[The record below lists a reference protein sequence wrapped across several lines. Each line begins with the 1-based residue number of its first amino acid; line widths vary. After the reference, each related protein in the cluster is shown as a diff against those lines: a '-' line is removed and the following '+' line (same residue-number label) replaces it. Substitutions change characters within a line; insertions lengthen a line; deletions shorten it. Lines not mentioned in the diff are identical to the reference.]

1 ACQTLITMVHFVPK
15 EREHVFTTGEDSTV
29 NISGSIRR
37 LTNLFI
43 MLFVVLSGALV
54 YWQVVVAQPVTS
66 NTFST
71 FTRHCLSDSAPMRGR
86 ILDRNNVVLAYS
98 VPSTSPSLCGYKR
111 VYTDPSL
118 AGLIGYYISPLFGST
133 GIEAQYNN
141 YLNGNT
147 GITGLDNTLN
157 KTLHRPAI
165 GDDIY
170 LTIDDRIQRAANKFF
185 DQYAAQPDN
194 QFVFPTD
201 RGSIIVTDP
210 HTGEILA
217 MVSRPGFD
225 PNKVASLAL
234 VDPNKPES
242 ASNPTYIDSLIK
254 LDQKRSIE
262 DPLPERPI
270 NYRYIPGSTY
280 KTMTLVAGLD
290 SGNWQLNDQFDKQN
304 ALGKV
309 VIGPSNGTATA
320 SCNNCVNPVQY
331 GQQSCIV
338 LFPKNC
344 GDGQETFGPVGNNIS
359 TFTFH
364 YPVNVEYGFTHSDNI
379 IYAQIGA
386 QVGAD
391 TWLKYNQSFYVGQ
404 SPPFDL
410 PVTPSSVIP
419 QGQTTLKAAQL
430 AENSFGQGVDFV
442 TPFQMS
448 LLDDAVANN
457 GDLMRPWLIMKV
469 VDPTN
474 SAVVQSFGPQGLGS
488 KMKANTAMLVRQ
500 AMLGVVRCGSGRF
513 GDPPSPLNPEM
524 WSSPY
529 AIMAKTGTGEV
540 GGGLGAESWV
550 ISQAPYPNPKL
561 TIVSMKENGGEGG
574 LVNGPIIKQLY
585 SYIFQNIPQY
595 KLAPVESTDIGQLTT
610 QDNQYC
616 AQTGL
621 LQ

>member
-1 ACQTLITMVHFVPK
+1 M
-15 EREHVFTTGEDSTV
+15 

-43 MLFVVLSGALV
+43 ILFVLLSGGLV
-54 YWQVVVAQPVTS
+54 YWQVVVAQAVTS
-66 NTFST
+66 ST
-71 FTRHCLSDSAPMRGR
+71 CPAGLTASQEQGCQQSAVVRKHIRDCQGDSAPMRGR
-86 ILDRNNVVLAYS
+86 ILDRNGVVLAYS
-98 VPSTSPSLCGYKR
+98 KPSNNPILCGYQR

-118 AGLIGYYISPLFGST
+118 AGLIGYYISPLYSLT
-133 GIEAQYNN
+133 GIEAQYND
-141 YLNGNT
+141 YLNGTT
-147 GITGLDNTLN
+147 GFTNLNNTLN
-157 KTLHRPAI
+157 KTLHRPAN
-165 GDDIY
+165 GYDIY

-185 DQYAAQPDN
+185 DQYAAKPDN
-194 QFVFPTD
+194 LFVFPSN

-225 PNKVASLAL
+225 PNRIAAGDLNYFNQLNQDK
-234 VDPNKPES
+234 N
-242 ASNPTYIDSLIK
+242 
-254 LDQKRSIE
+254 Q
-262 DPLPERPI
+262 PLLERPLVS
-270 NYRYIPGSTY
+270 RYVPGSTY

-290 SGNWQLNDQFDKQN
+290 SGKWQLNAQFSRQN
-304 ALGKV
+304 ALGPV
-309 VIGPSNGTATA
+309 VIGPANGTTTA
-320 SCNNCVNPVQY
+320 SCTNCANPVQY

-338 LFPKNC
+338 LPPRNC
-344 GDGQETFGPVGNNIS
+344 GDGQETLGPVGNNIS
-359 TFTFH
+359 TFTFRF
-364 YPVNVEYGFTHSDNI
+364 PVNLEYGFSHSDNI
-379 IYAQIGA
+379 IYAQVGA
-386 QVGAD
+386 TVGAD
-391 TWLKYNQSFYVGQ
+391 TWLKYNQAFYVGQ
-404 SPPFDL
+404 EPPFDL
-410 PVTPSSVIP
+410 PVAPSTVLP
-419 QGQTTLKAAQL
+419 QGQNTLKAAQL

-448 LLDDAVANN
+448 LLDDAIANN
-457 GDLMRPWLIMKV
+457 GDLMRPWLIMKI

-474 SAVVQSFGPQGLGS
+474 SAVVQSFGPQDLGT

-513 GDPPSPLNPEM
+513 GDPPSPLNPEL
-524 WSSPY
+524 WTSPY
-529 AIMAKTGTGEV
+529 AIIAKTGTGEV

-561 TIVSMKENGGEGG
+561 TIISMKENAGEGG

-585 SYIFQNIPQY
+585 NYIFQNIPQY